1 MRNLMTLT
9 SWSQVD
15 LHSQLVNFSYVTM
28 WNYLETRSIFW
39 VFIEL
44 DMMRER
50 FSKLLLGEDMSGGG
64 KGVCT
69 AVTISNSI
77 TNLYGNIF
85 FNSIWLKDVAVV

>member
-1 MRNLMTLT
+1 
-9 SWSQVD
+9 
-15 LHSQLVNFSYVTM
+15 M
-28 WNYLETRSIFW
+28 WNYLETHSILW

-85 FNSIWLKDVAVV
+85 FQEQYIVQ

>member
-1 MRNLMTLT
+1 MINLKTLI

-15 LHSQLVNFSYVTM
+15 LHSQLVNFSCVTM
-28 WNYLETRSIFW
+28 WNYLETQSILW

-85 FNSIWLKDVAVV
+85 FKSI

>member
-1 MRNLMTLT
+1 
-9 SWSQVD
+9 
-15 LHSQLVNFSYVTM
+15 VTM
-28 WNYLETRSIFW
+28 WNYLETHSIFW

-64 KGVCT
+64 KGVST

-85 FNSIWLKDVAVV
+85 FNSI